1 MEDIS
6 ISNKNKN
13 YLAVHSELTEKNPMN
28 ETHRSTDSELIHI
41 SEKADWVSNRTITK
55 PKRGAFF

>member
-41 SEKADWVSNRTITK
+41 SEKAD
-55 PKRGAFF
+55 